1 MLEARSGLQ
10 KPGGVWDAR
19 PRFPPL
25 PASSWAPGPEEQ
37 DLLPVQIPSLAWASP
52 DLSLCPEATESDGQD
67 WGPPQETPHECGFHN
82 AQ

>member
-10 KPGGVWDAR
+10 KPGGVWDAG

-37 DLLPVQIPSLAWASP
+37 DLLPVQIP
-52 DLSLCPEATESDGQD
+52 
-67 WGPPQETPHECGFHN
+67 
-82 AQ
+82 